1 MSIIHC
7 QEVSKFF
14 GKTPALQDLSFA
26 IEANTIT
33 GLIGRNGA
41 GKTTLLRM
49 LAGFARPTSGHLQVF
64 SQSPFNSLGVRA
76 KTIFINDTISFP
88 DSFRLADILAE
99 TAPFYANWSSRL
111 AKALFAYFGFQ
122 PHQRHSNLSKGLKS
136 TFNNIIGL
144 SARCP
149 LTIFDEPTSGM
160 DSSARKDFY
169 KALLKDYLEYPR
181 TILISSHFLNE
192 LAEIL
197 EDVLLIDQGAKVLH
211 LPMNDLKEMAI
222 GLRGNSQILHAI
234 SQGKE
239 VLYEEEFAQNNLY
252 RVIPSRQLPE
262 QEIRGLR
269 QKGLEVLPVAP
280 EDLCIYL
287 TAHHK
292 GGIDHVFKA

>member
-14 GKTPALQDLSFA
+14 GKTPALQHLSFA
-26 IEANTIT
+26 LEENTIT

-49 LAGFARPTSGHLQVF
+49 LAGFTKPTSGHLQVF
-64 SQSPFNSLGVRA
+64 SQSPFNSLDVRA
-76 KTIFINDTISFP
+76 KTIFINDTSSFP
-88 DSFRLADILAE
+88 DSFRLVDILAE
-99 TAPFYANWSSRL
+99 TAPFYANWNSSL

-122 PHQRHSNLSKGLKS
+122 PHQRHNNLSKGLKS
-136 TFNNIIGL
+136 TFNNIIGI

-181 TILISSHFLNE
+181 TILLSSHFLNE

-211 LPMNDLKEMAI
+211 LPMTDLKEMAV
-222 GLRGNSQILHAI
+222 GLRGNSQILHDI

-239 VLYEEEFAQNNLY
+239 VLYEEEFAPNNLY

-262 QEIRGLR
+262 QEIRSLR
-269 QKGLEVLPVAP
+269 QEGLEVLPVSP

-287 TAHHK
+287 TANHK
-292 GGIDHVFKA
+292 GGIDHVFKS